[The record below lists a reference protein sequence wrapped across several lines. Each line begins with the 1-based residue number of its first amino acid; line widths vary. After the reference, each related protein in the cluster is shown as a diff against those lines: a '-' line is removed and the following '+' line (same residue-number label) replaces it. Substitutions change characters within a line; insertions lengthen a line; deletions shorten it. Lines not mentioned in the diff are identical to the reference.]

1 MTNDEILL
9 ALRDAVQVDV
19 GNRGLGRDPTDNLF
33 TACRDDFA
41 AACRS
46 IAKHPAA
53 RVGIVT
59 GFMIPSVDPPTGETD
74 GPLGALFL
82 ARAFAHAGI
91 PSVLASDAAGFD
103 ALNEGTRFLDLAG
116 GARSASEAGAA
127 SLAGASGSTADVQAG
142 VGSLAGASGS
152 TTVVKLPDGTSVE
165 DADQYRAAFHKLTG
179 PLTHLIA
186 VERVG
191 PNHRVSSFKALSTTT
206 PELLGQFAKAV
217 SRPQRGRSFTM
228 RGHDLTPL
236 TAPAHHLFEGPRD
249 YVTIGI
255 GDGGNEIGMGKVP
268 WDTIR
273 KNIKNGELIACRVA
287 TDHLIVAGIS
297 NWGAYA
303 LAAGV
308 LHLRGKWDASIVDL
322 GRERALLEHLVANGA
337 LVDGVTG
344 KRTATVDGLG
354 FEGYAK
360 PLQRIAET
368 LVGV

>member
-1 MTNDEILL
+1 MNSEDILR

-19 GNRGLGRDPTDNLF
+19 GNRGLGRDPKDNLF
-33 TACRDDFA
+33 TACPSDFA

-46 IAKHPAA
+46 IAEHPAP

-82 ARAFAHAGI
+82 ARALTRAGI
-91 PSVLASDAAGFD
+91 PCVLASDAAGFD
-103 ALNEGTRFLDLAG
+103 ALTEGVRLLELER
-116 GARSASEAGAA
+116 GARSASEGETT
-127 SLAGASGSTADVQAG
+127 SLAGASGSAA
-142 VGSLAGASGS
+142 
-152 TTVVKLPDGTSVE
+152 VVKLPDGTSVE
-165 DADQYRAAFHKLTG
+165 DADQYRAVFGKLTG
-179 PLTHLIA
+179 SLTHLIA

-191 PNHRVSSFKALSTTT
+191 PNHRVSSLKALPTTT
-206 PELLGQFAKAV
+206 PEVLGQFVKAV
-217 SRPQRGRSFTM
+217 PRPQRGRCFTM

-308 LHLRGKWDASIVDL
+308 LHLRGKWDASLVDL
-322 GRERALLEHLVANGA
+322 GRERALLEHLVVRGP

-344 KRTATVDGLG
+344 KRNATVDGLG

-360 PLQRIAET
+360 PLQGIAHI
-368 LVGV
+368 LASGAP